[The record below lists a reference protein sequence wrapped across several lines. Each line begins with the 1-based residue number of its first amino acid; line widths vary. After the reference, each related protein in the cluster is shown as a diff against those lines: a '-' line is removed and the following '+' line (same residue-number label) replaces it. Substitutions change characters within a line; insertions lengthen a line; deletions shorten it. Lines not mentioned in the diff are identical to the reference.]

1 VDGYVKVINA
11 VVCFCFCCEL
21 QAGVH
26 RVEILEDC
34 LYVGVAGVI
43 CYQDVVYV
51 SPVVYDFVFVC

>member
-1 VDGYVKVINA
+1 MDGYVKVTDA
-11 VVCFCFCCEL
+11 VFCFCCEL
-21 QAGVH
+21 QVGVH

-51 SPVVYDFVFVC
+51 SPVVMILCLCVNI